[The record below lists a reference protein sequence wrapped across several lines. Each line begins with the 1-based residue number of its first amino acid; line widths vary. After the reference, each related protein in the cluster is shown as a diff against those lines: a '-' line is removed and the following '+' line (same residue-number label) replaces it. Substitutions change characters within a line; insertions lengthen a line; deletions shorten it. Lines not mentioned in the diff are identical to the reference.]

1 MWREFVKWIYCRL
14 WTMLQIGVCFELT
27 RVWRVKAWV
36 CQLFK
41 VYQHEF
47 ANFKRP
53 SHDKLKFA
61 NSCWQTLKSWQ
72 THAFTRQTRV
82 NSKHTPICNMADIV
96 QWHSQ
101 RRVAA
106 CVLLLFCVKRRRKNR
121 KRWRKRLIWT
131 KPYISRNPSLGVY
144 NTLVQERWNVPNS
157 RIIVYFF
164 NKFERRIAIFVRHL
178 VKCHA
183 NHMTK
188 ARILIGWKIA
198 THICQSFTRQIRV
211 CQHEK
216 VGEKVGENRDKFY
229 LSPTVCQHVCQ
240 LFLCRSHTPTWV
252 CQHEFAN
259 LKRPSHD
266 KLKFANS
273 CWQTLKSWQTHAFTR
288 QTRVN
293 SKHISFSLL
302 LL

>member
-1 MWREFVKWIYCRL
+1 
-14 WTMLQIGVCFELT
+14 
-27 RVWRVKAWV
+27 
-36 CQLFK
+36 
-41 VYQHEF
+41 
-47 ANFKRP
+47 
-53 SHDKLKFA
+53 
-61 NSCWQTLKSWQ
+61 
-72 THAFTRQTRV
+72 
-82 NSKHTPICNMADIV
+82 MADIV

-106 CVLLLFCVKRRRKNR
+106 CVLLLLFCVKRRRKNR

-144 NTLVQERWNVPNS
+144 NTLVQDTAAFKNFLFKICVLIGWRWNVPNS

-183 NHMTK
+183 NHVTK
-188 ARILIGWKIA
+188 APILIGWKIA

-259 LKRPSHD
+259 LS
-266 KLKFANS
+266 LS
-273 CWQTLKSWQTHAFTR
+273 CEGPLRLSLYI
-288 QTRVN
+288 
-293 SKHISFSLL
+293 ISDFLNVQGNPEKKETILTPLEEWFSNYELV
-302 LL
+302 